1 MNLAMAERS
10 RRVSTAVRLL
20 IVGFWVVMMAL
31 LFRREVLPVLAL
43 SARREGGPR
52 TYEALVRR
60 LPTTRTV
67 RMGVYWPTPER
78 RVGTVATTMRRT
90 GDTYHV
96 NTVTRISTGAL
107 ARLFLTGEEFAPGF
121 AGPAPEVV
129 VTSRTVI
136 GPEFRLVSFSA
147 HAVARPGARPIMSVK
162 ARPVGKRLLVTTVDR
177 AGRSTTREIA
187 YDPQGVV
194 SQAFAAALSAE
205 DLSVGRR
212 WSVRMINPLTGSDTM
227 AVAAVTG
234 RSTLE
239 WNGAQREVF
248 VVETS
253 WGLTKSIAWVTPE
266 GEVLQQ
272 RAPFGVTLIREPDR
286 WGEGRE
292 GARSDD

>member
-1 MNLAMAERS
+1 MGPAMPERS
-10 RRVSTAVRLL
+10 RRVSTVVRLL

-31 LFRREVLPVLAL
+31 LFRREVLPVMAL
-43 SARREGGPR
+43 SVRREGGPG

-78 RVGTVATTMRRT
+78 RVGTVATTTRRT

-96 NTVTRISTGAL
+96 NTVTRISSGAL
-107 ARLFLTGEEFAPGF
+107 ARLFLTGEELAPGF
-121 AGPAPEVV
+121 AGPTPEVV
-129 VTSRTVI
+129 LTSRMVI
-136 GPEFRLVSFSA
+136 GPAFRLVSFSA
-147 HAVARPGARPIMSVK
+147 HAVARPAARLIMSVK
-162 ARPVGKRLLVTTVDR
+162 ARPVGKRLLVTTEDG
-177 AGRSTTREIA
+177 AGRSTTREIR
-187 YDPQGVV
+187 YDPQGVI
-194 SQAFAAALSAE
+194 SQAFGAALSAE

-212 WSVRMINPLTGSDTM
+212 WSVRLINPLTGSTST
-227 AVAAVTG
+227 AVAEVTG

-239 WNGAQREVF
+239 WNGAQRDVF

-253 WGLTKSIAWVTPE
+253 WGLTNSIAWVTPE

-286 WGEGRE
+286 WSEGRE
-292 GARSDD
+292 GVRSDD